1 MAAERRSSLERQ
13 VRVLWAVGT
22 VGDLDDASLLARFA
36 LRLGDSA
43 REAFRV
49 LVERHGPMVLRIC
62 QQVLGD
68 RHDAED
74 AAQAVFLVL
83 ARKAAGL
90 RINNSL
96 APWLHGV
103 SRRVAAK
110 ARVRTLAR
118 RQAEMRTAIVAA
130 SVRASEGDYKPS
142 GDDWEA
148 VHEEV
153 ERLPEKYRAP
163 VVLCYLDGQT
173 YEETARRIGCP
184 VGTVRV
190 RLSRARDRLRDRLTR
205 RGFGPEHVV
214 LPELTA
220 ACPDER
226 RTGAKEPV
234 APSMPLC
241 GAAWLEATV
250 KSAEAVSLGRA
261 AMSGTVSA
269 SVQFLYEGMIKAMLM
284 NRGKM
289 VAIWLLGSGVT
300 VAGAIALAAGAP
312 GTQDKGVSPA
322 GSSGGA
328 MVRKEKTGPPQLD
341 LDSPDA
347 LRKANERRL
356 EAAQQRLAAQRDY
369 YEQGRITID
378 RFNEASRQ
386 IMLAKMAVST
396 TKEQRV
402 AAAKAH
408 WELMT
413 EVLGRERAELTVGR
427 GTVADVSEALVA
439 EATAEVGYLEARQ
452 SRGPE
457 EVEVLKKRVETLQK
471 QVAGLTQRL
480 EKFERSRNSAG
491 QSNEKDTR

>member
-1 MAAERRSSLERQ
+1 MLGERSTSLERQ
-13 VRVLWAVGT
+13 MRVLWAVGT
-22 VGDLDDASLLARFA
+22 AGDLDDAALLSRFA

-43 REAFRV
+43 KEAFRV
-49 LVERHGPMVLRIC
+49 LVERHGPMVLRVC

-83 ARKAAGL
+83 ARKAPAL
-90 RINNSL
+90 RIDSSL

-103 SRRVAAK
+103 ARRVAAK
-110 ARVRTLAR
+110 ARIRTTAR
-118 RQAEMRTAIVAA
+118 RQAEIRTAIGAV
-130 SVRASEGDYKPS
+130 SVRASEGDCTPS
-142 GDDWEA
+142 NDDWEA

-153 ERLPEKYRAP
+153 ERLPEKYRTP

-205 RGFGPEHVV
+205 RGFGPDRV
-214 LPELTA
+214 LVPELTA

-226 RTGAKEPV
+226 RPGATEAL
-234 APSMPLC
+234 APPMPLC

-250 KSAEAVSLGRA
+250 KSADALSLGGA
-261 AMSGTVSA
+261 AMSGAVSA
-269 SVQFLYEGMIKAMLM
+269 SVFSLYEGMIKAMLM
-284 NRGKM
+284 SRGKM
-289 VAIWLLGSGVT
+289 VAIWLLGSGLT
-300 VAGAIALAAGAP
+300 AAGAIALAAGAT
-312 GTQDKGVSPA
+312 GTQDQGVSPA

-328 MVRKEKTGPPQLD
+328 TVRKEKTGPPQVD

-347 LRKANERRL
+347 IRKANERRL
-356 EAAQQRLAAQRDY
+356 EAAQQRLMAQRDY

-386 IMLAKMAVST
+386 TMLAKLAVST

-408 WELMT
+408 WDLMK
-413 EVLGRERAELTVGR
+413 EVLERERAELTVGR

-439 EATAEVGYLEARQ
+439 EATAEVEYLETRQ

-457 EVEVLKKRVETLQK
+457 EVEVLKQRVETLQK
-471 QVAGLTQRL
+471 QIAGLTQRL
-480 EKFERSRNSAG
+480 EKFERSRNGPG
-491 QSNEKDTR
+491 QSHEK